1 MSPIGLGILSA
12 SANRVSYSI
21 DFLVIGGGGG
31 GGVSPGGGGG
41 GGGYLCSV
49 SGEQSGG
56 PSSALNK
63 LDLIVGRSYAVTVGA
78 GGGQF
83 SNGSNSVLASLTAI
97 GGGKGGG
104 STSGNP
110 AGTGGSGGGSEA
122 ISGASGGLGTA
133 GQGNNGGTG
142 SQGGNFPATYA
153 TGGGGGAGA
162 VGSTSNGGDGLTS
175 SITGSAVTRGG
186 GGGGSNASYRASGGA
201 GGGGL
206 GTFGDIRFS
215 ADAFGSP
222 GVANTGGG
230 GGGGYTYGGATES
243 HPGGSGFIVIRYDS
257 ALPNLSTIGAGLT
270 YTFSNTGGFKR
281 YVFTAGAGNITF

>member
-12 SANRVSYSI
+12 SANRPTVSI
-21 DFLVIGGGGG
+21 DFLIVAGGGG

-49 SGEQSGG
+49 AGEQSGG
-56 PSSALNK
+56 PSSPLNP
-63 LDLIVGRSYAVTVGA
+63 LGIVIGRSYTVTVGA

-83 SNGSNSVLASLTAI
+83 ADGSNSVFASLTAI

-122 ISGASGGLGTA
+122 ISGASGGLGTT

-142 SQGGNFPATYA
+142 SQGANFPATYA

-162 VGSTSNGGDGLTS
+162 AGSTSNGGNGLTS
-175 SITGSAVTRGG
+175 SITGSAVTRAGG
-186 GGGGSNASYRASGGA
+186 GGGANATYRASGGS

-206 GTFGDIRFS
+206 GTFGDLRFN
-215 ADAFGSP
+215 ADAFGSA

-243 HPGGSGFIVIRYDS
+243 HPGGSGIVILRY
-257 ALPNLSTIGAGLT
+257 PSTYTITLGAGLT
-270 YTFSNTGGFKR
+270 GTTATVGGNK
-281 YVFTAGAGNITF
+281 VTTVTAGTGQVSFT